1 MRIIDVLNRDFVIAD
16 LKSNEKQGVLEEMVS
31 DIASKINGIDREML
45 LDVLL
50 EREKLGSTG
59 IGYGVAIPHGKMKG
73 INHIIV
79 TFGKS
84 TKGVDFQS
92 LDGKPS
98 HIFFLIIAPED
109 STASHLK
116 VLARISRLLK
126 ESVFRDKLMSASL
139 RDDIY
144 KIIVDE
150 DRKV

>member
-150 DRKV
+150 YRKV